1 MKAFCTCVQLLKMI
15 KSYLDN
21 PSSVNSSVLTV
32 KVASNAPVSS
42 AIIRNALAPVGI
54 DECLKPLA
62 CEYTNA
68 LRILFG
74 WTLGGDGIAFFILV
88 SSWSP
93 KQTVETDPIIRVN
106 IITFRVFMRNE
117 RRTR

>member
-1 MKAFCTCVQLLKMI
+1 MI

-21 PSSVNSSVLTV
+21 PSFVNSSVLTV
-32 KVASNAPVSS
+32 KVASNAPVFW

-68 LRILFG
+68 LRIWSG
-74 WTLGGDGIAFFILV
+74 WTLGADGIASFILV
-88 SSWSP
+88 SSLSP
-93 KQTVETDPIIRVN
+93 KQIVETVPMIRVK
-106 IITFRVFMRNE
+106 ISTLRVFIKNDK
-117 RRTR
+117 RTR